1 MDSLPRCV
9 MGDTLEKKQTRK
21 MKWKKYNQFTFLHV
35 KRMAT
40 LPTDIS
46 KDIVS
51 IFAYNVWFWYQSW
64 QNKMKLGSVSSS
76 PGRDCVDLILSV
88 W

>member
-1 MDSLPRCV
+1 MDTLPRCV
-9 MGDTLEKKQTRK
+9 MGDTLEKKQTRN

-51 IFAYNVWFWYQSW
+51 IFAHNV
-64 QNKMKLGSVSSS
+64 
-76 PGRDCVDLILSV
+76 
-88 W
+88 